1 MPNIPEVTKKI
12 NYLHALH
19 RLCIHR
25 GISEGGLHFG
35 QPPILEYV
43 ASHENC
49 TQRELCDFLRLSPPS
64 VATSVKR
71 LQRAGFLEKISD
83 DCDLRRTHLR
93 LTDSGREAVRL
104 CDATFERVEE
114 KLTRG
119 FSPRELQMCCGF
131 LSRMIEN
138 LADGDLQ
145 NANMLTLLEQSE
157 INVK

>member
-1 MPNIPEVTKKI
+1 MPSIPEVIRKI
-12 NYLHALH
+12 EYLHALH

-35 QPPILEYV
+35 QPPILDYI

-71 LQRAGFLEKISD
+71 LQRAGFLEKNSD
-83 DCDLRRTHLR
+83 DCDLRRTNLR
-93 LTDSGREAVRL
+93 LTDSGREAVRV
-104 CDATFERVEE
+104 CDATIERVEG

-119 FSPRELQMCCGF
+119 FSPQELQICCDF
-131 LSRMIEN
+131 LGRMIEN

-145 NANMLTLLEQSE
+145 NADILPFPEQTE
-157 INVK
+157 VPIK